1 VSGVIAGWE
10 NADLRPTPAP
20 AAPWPRLSAA

>member
-1 VSGVIAGWE
+1 VIAGWE